1 MADYGREVDKKKI
14 DFIGGRLSRVPHFPI
29 KSSGSN
35 TYPSWVSD
43 VLRMRIKSY
52 LGGRGRFKRRLEKV
66 FFFTSLLTALQ
77 ASGHVL
83 DLDDL
88 MERNTTDDPVL
99 YYIVA
104 CKKGQKMKQKE
115 NK

>member
-1 MADYGREVDKKKI
+1 MAAYGRELRLKKI
-14 DFIGGRLSRVPHFPI
+14 DFIAGRLSRAPHFPI
-29 KSSGSN
+29 FLG
-35 TYPSWVSD
+35 
-43 VLRMRIKSY
+43 IKHLPFTGGHLGFRCTEDANQRY

-104 CKKGQKMKQKE
+104 CKRDRK
-115 NK
+115 